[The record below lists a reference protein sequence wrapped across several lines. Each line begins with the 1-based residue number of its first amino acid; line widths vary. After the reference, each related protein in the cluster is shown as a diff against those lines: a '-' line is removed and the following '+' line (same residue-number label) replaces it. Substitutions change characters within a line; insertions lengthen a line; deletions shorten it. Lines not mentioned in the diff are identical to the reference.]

1 MIDHSVPSPLTHP
14 SQDSVTNL
22 DYLTPSRLRELQ
34 WEKFE
39 VILRHAYENSLW
51 YHTQMEHLRVK
62 PDDIRSFDDM
72 HKLPFVTKQV
82 LRETYPFGLF
92 AVPMEEIVRMHASSG
107 TTGKPIVVAHTKGDL
122 AVWTEGVERA
132 LRSYGVGVGDILQN
146 AYGYGLFT
154 GGLGLHDGGQALGVT
169 VVPISGGNTERQVM
183 LMRDFGAT
191 VVSCTPSYFLHII
204 DKAKEMEV
212 DLRELPIRVGVFGA
226 EPWSDEMR
234 QRIEAEAG
242 IKAYDIY
249 GLTEICGPGVGAEC
263 VHQNGTHLYEDH
275 FYPEI
280 IDPETLEPL
289 PDGQMGELV
298 FTTLDRFA
306 MPMIRYRTR
315 DLTCLM
321 TEPCPCGR
329 TIRRMKRIIARSDDM
344 LIIRGVNVFPSQIEA
359 ALLQVEGAEPHYQ
372 IILTREFGSLDEIEV
387 QLEVRPEV
395 FSDKVG
401 EIEAFQQRVR
411 HVIHQITGIHAKIS
425 LVQPGSISRSE
436 GKAKRVIDRRHV

>member
-1 MIDHSVPSPLTHP
+1 MSHLPPNMPTSLGSL
-14 SQDSVTNL
+14 TNL
-22 DYLTPSRLRELQ
+22 DYLTRDRLRELQ
-34 WEKFE
+34 WKKFE
-39 VILRHAYENSLW
+39 IILRHAYENSLW
-51 YHTQMEHLRVK
+51 YHTQMKSLSVTPE
-62 PDDIRSFDDM
+62 DIKSFDDM
-72 HKLPFVTKQV
+72 SKLPFVTKQV
-82 LRETYPFGLF
+82 LRDTYPFGLF
-92 AVPMEEIVRMHASSG
+92 AVPMDQIIRMHASSG

-122 AVWTEGVERA
+122 AVWSEGVERA
-132 LRSYGVGVGDILQN
+132 LRGYGVGPRDILQN

-191 VVSCTPSYFLHII
+191 IVSCTPSYFLHII
-204 DKAKEMEV
+204 DQAKAMDV
-212 DLRELPIRVGVFGA
+212 DIRTLPLRIGAFGA
-226 EPWSDEMR
+226 EPWSDGMR
-234 QRIEAEAG
+234 QKIEADAG

-263 VHQNGTHLYEDH
+263 VHQNGTHIYEDH

-329 TIRRMKRIIARSDDM
+329 TIRRMKRIAARSDDM
-344 LIIRGVNVFPSQIEA
+344 LIIRGVNVFPSQIET

-372 IILTREFGSLDEIEV
+372 VILTREFGGLDEIEV
-387 QLEVRPEV
+387 RLEVRQEV
-395 FSDKVG
+395 FSDKIG
-401 EIEAFQQRVR
+401 EIEVFQQRVR
-411 HVIHQITGIHAKIS
+411 QVIHQITGIHAKVT
-425 LVQPGSISRSE
+425 LVQSGSIPRSE
-436 GKAKRVIDRRHV
+436 GKAKRVIDQRVI

>member
-1 MIDHSVPSPLTHP
+1 MPTSLGSL
-14 SQDSVTNL
+14 TNL
-22 DYLTPSRLRELQ
+22 DYLTRDRLRELQ
-34 WEKFE
+34 WKKFE
-39 VILRHAYENSLW
+39 IILRHAYENSLW
-51 YHTQMEHLRVK
+51 YHTQMKSLSVTPE
-62 PDDIRSFDDM
+62 DIKSFDDM
-72 HKLPFVTKQV
+72 SKLPFVTKQV
-82 LRETYPFGLF
+82 LRDTYPFGLF
-92 AVPMEEIVRMHASSG
+92 AVPMDQIIRMHASSG

-122 AVWTEGVERA
+122 AVWSEGVERA
-132 LRSYGVGVGDILQN
+132 LRGYGVGPRDILQN

-191 VVSCTPSYFLHII
+191 IVSCTPSYFLHII
-204 DKAKEMEV
+204 DQAKAMDV
-212 DLRELPIRVGVFGA
+212 DIRTLPLRIGAFGA
-226 EPWSDEMR
+226 EPWSDGMR
-234 QRIEAEAG
+234 QKIEADAG

-263 VHQNGTHLYEDH
+263 VHQNGTHIYEDH

-329 TIRRMKRIIARSDDM
+329 TIRRMKRIAARSDDM
-344 LIIRGVNVFPSQIEA
+344 LIIRGVNVFPSQIET

-372 IILTREFGSLDEIEV
+372 VILTREFGGLDEIEV
-387 QLEVRPEV
+387 RLEVRQEV
-395 FSDKVG
+395 FSDKIG
-401 EIEAFQQRVR
+401 EIEVFQQRVR
-411 HVIHQITGIHAKIS
+411 QVIHQITGIHAKVT
-425 LVQPGSISRSE
+425 LVQSGSIPRSE
-436 GKAKRVIDRRHV
+436 GKAKRVIDQRVI

>member
-1 MIDHSVPSPLTHP
+1 MVDHSVPSF
-14 SQDSVTNL
+14 SVQQSPGSMTSL
-22 DYLTPSRLRELQ
+22 DYLTHDRLRELQ
-34 WEKFE
+34 WQKFE
-39 VILRHAYENSLW
+39 VILRHAYENSPW
-51 YHTQMEHLRVK
+51 YHMQMKQMHVH
-62 PDDIRSFDDM
+62 PDDIKNFDDI

-92 AVPMEEIVRMHASSG
+92 AVPMNKIVRMHASSG
-107 TTGKPIVVAHTKGDL
+107 TTGKPVVVAHTLDDL
-122 AVWTEGVERA
+122 AVWTDGVQRA
-132 LRSYGVGVGDILQN
+132 LSGYGVGPGDILQN

-204 DKAKEMEV
+204 DKAQDMGI
-212 DLRELPIRVGVFGA
+212 DLRELPVRTGVFGA
-226 EPWSDEMR
+226 EPWSDGMR
-234 QRIEAEAG
+234 RKIEADAG

-280 IDPETLEPL
+280 INPDTLEPL
-289 PDGQMGELV
+289 PDGQRGELV

-329 TIRRMKRIIARSDDM
+329 TIRRMKRIAARSDDM
-344 LIIRGVNVFPSQIEA
+344 LIIRGVNVFPSQIES

-372 IILTREFGSLDEIEV
+372 IILTREFGGLDELEIR
-387 QLEVRPEV
+387 LEVRPEM
-395 FSDKVG
+395 FSDKVS
-401 EIEAFQQRVR
+401 EIETFQHRVR
-411 HVIHQITGIHAKIS
+411 HVLHQITGIHAKIS
-425 LVQPGSISRSE
+425 LVQSGSIPRSE
-436 GKAKRVIDRRHV
+436 GKAKRVIDQRII

>member
-1 MIDHSVPSPLTHP
+1 MTDYSPSTPQSLGT
-14 SQDSVTNL
+14 VTNL
-22 DYLTPSRLRELQ
+22 DYLTPDRLREIQ
-34 WEKFE
+34 WKKLEI
-39 VILRHAYENSLW
+39 ILRHAYDNSPW
-51 YHTQMEHLRVK
+51 YHAQMKQMNVK
-62 PDDIRSFDDM
+62 PDDLKSFADM

-82 LRETYPFGLF
+82 LRDTYPFGLF
-92 AVPMEEIVRMHASSG
+92 AVPMEKIVRMHASSG
-107 TTGKPIVVAHTKGDL
+107 TTGKPVVVAHTQEDIG
-122 AVWTEGVERA
+122 VWTEGVQRA
-132 LRSYGVGVGDILQN
+132 LCSYGVCAGDILQN

-154 GGLGLHDGGQALGVT
+154 GGLGLHYGGQALGVT

-204 DKAKEMEV
+204 DQAKAMGV
-212 DLRELPIRVGVFGA
+212 DLRTLPVRIGVFGA
-226 EPWSDEMR
+226 EPWSDAMR
-234 QRIEAEAG
+234 HKIEAEAG

-263 VHQNGTHLYEDH
+263 VHQNGTHLFEDH

-280 IDPETLEPL
+280 VDPDTLEPL
-289 PDGQMGELV
+289 PDGQTGELV

-329 TIRRMKRIIARSDDM
+329 TIRRMRRIAARSDDM
-344 LIIRGVNVFPSQIEA
+344 MIIRGVNVFPSQIEA

-372 IILTREFGSLDEIEV
+372 IILTREFGGLDEIEV
-387 QLEVRPEV
+387 RLEVRQEV
-395 FSDKVG
+395 FSDKIG
-401 EIEAFQQRVR
+401 EIEAFQKRVR
-411 HVIHQITGIHAKIS
+411 HVLYQITGIHAKVH
-425 LVQPGSISRSE
+425 LVQPGTIPRSE
-436 GKAKRVIDRRHV
+436 GKAKRVIDQRVI

>member
-1 MIDHSVPSPLTHP
+1 MPDLSAHFRPACQMSG
-14 SQDSVTNL
+14 SVTNL
-22 DYLTPSRLRELQ
+22 DYLVPDRLRELQ

-39 VILRHAYENSLW
+39 IILRHAYENSLW
-51 YHTQMEHLRVK
+51 YHMQMEQLHVK
-62 PDDIRSFDDM
+62 PEDIKSFDDM

-82 LRETYPFGLF
+82 LRNTYPFGLF
-92 AVPMEEIVRMHASSG
+92 AVPMEKIVRMHASSG
-107 TTGKPIVVAHTKGDL
+107 TTGKPIVVAHTQGDL

-132 LRSYGVGVGDILQN
+132 LRGYGVGAGDILQN

-212 DLRELPIRVGVFGA
+212 DLRELPIRIGVFGA

-234 QRIEAEAG
+234 QRIETEAD
-242 IKAYDIY
+242 IQAYDIY

-306 MPMIRYRTR
+306 TPMLRYRTR

-329 TIRRMKRIIARSDDM
+329 TIRRMKRIAARSDDM
-344 LIIRGVNVFPSQIEA
+344 LIIRGVNIFPSQIEA

-372 IILTREFGSLDEIEV
+372 IILTREFGGLDEIEIR
-387 QLEVRPEV
+387 LEVRQEV
-395 FSDKVG
+395 FSDKIS
-401 EIEAFQQRVR
+401 EIEAFQHRVR
-411 HVIHQITGIHAKIS
+411 HEIHRITGIHAKVS
-425 LVQPGSISRSE
+425 LVHPGSIPRSE
-436 GKAKRVIDRRHV
+436 GKAKRVVDKRII

>member
-1 MIDHSVPSPLTHP
+1 MFNHLQLDM
-14 SQDSVTNL
+14 SQTTLNSVTNL
-22 DYLTPSRLRELQ
+22 DFLTKERLRELQ
-34 WEKFE
+34 WQKFE
-39 VILRHAYENSLW
+39 VILRHTYENGPW
-51 YHTQMEHLRVK
+51 YHEQMVQRKLI
-62 PDDIRSFDDM
+62 PSDIKSFDDM
-72 HKLPFVTKQV
+72 YKLPFITKQV
-82 LRETYPFGLF
+82 LRDTYPFGLF
-92 AVPMEEIVRMHASSG
+92 AVPMNQIVRMHASSG
-107 TTGKPIVVAHTKGDL
+107 TTGKPIVVAHTREDL
-122 AVWTEGVERA
+122 AVWAQGVVRS
-132 LRSYGVGVGDILQN
+132 LRSYGVGPGDILQN

-204 DKAKEMEV
+204 DKAQTMGV
-212 DLRELPIRVGVFGA
+212 DLRTLPIRVGAFGA

-234 QRIEAEAG
+234 KRIEIDAG

-263 VHQNGTHLYEDH
+263 VHQNGTHLFEDH

-315 DLTCLM
+315 DLTSLIS
-321 TEPCPCGR
+321 EPCSCGR
-329 TIRRMKRIIARSDDM
+329 TIRRMRRIAARSDDM
-344 LIIRGVNVFPSQIEA
+344 VIIRGVNVFPSQIEA
-359 ALLQVEGAEPHYQ
+359 ALLQVEGTAPHYQ
-372 IILTREFGSLDEIEV
+372 IILTREFGGLDEIEV
-387 QLEVRPEV
+387 KLEVQPED
-395 FSDKVG
+395 FSDKVR
-401 EIEAFQQRVR
+401 EIEAFQNRIRHEIHRV
-411 HVIHQITGIHAKIS
+411 TGIHAKVS
-425 LVQPGSISRSE
+425 LVQPGSIPRSE
-436 GKAKRVIDRRHV
+436 GKAKRVIDKRVI